1 MVVVAGLFI
10 AVRWGP
16 DGLVGL
22 YVFLVPWFGLQ
33 ANLGVTVAADR
44 FIAFMLIAVVI
55 LRRGANGF
63 TGFGLF
69 YLFITV
75 NTVAQSLYLP
85 TSARD
90 FPPLQGEWRWLLQLV
105 MWTLLIA
112 PGAIIGAS
120 REQIAKRVYEV
131 LVVSTTILASL
142 AILQF
147 TLYYATGFDL
157 FPLNLFTPDSEYRAG
172 AFDTIGF
179 LGGHVF
185 RACALGGEPKH
196 LAYSLAISLAI
207 LGAEQL
213 FGGLLSLSR
222 WKQVFAASIQGVA
235 LLLTFSTQGL
245 GLLAFN
251 IVLLLGMA
259 AVKRGHTRRQI
270 WFFVLVATGALAIVA
285 VPGLTEIVRMRSVDR
300 LIETRG
306 LEDWNIAV
314 LDWLI
319 DNTWAVPLGVGL
331 GNVHLYAAPYI
342 PAEFL
347 YYMGG
352 HVFVAKSGFL
362 RIVSEA
368 GIVGLLLFFASA
380 VPPLKRLWRKS
391 ATRGSPSG
399 GGAAL
404 LVLVLLDYMLA
415 ADGPTYVFI
424 AIGAAWAIS
433 RVHSRLRLP
442 MALQAT
448 TGLT

>member
-1 MVVVAGLFI
+1 
-10 AVRWGP
+10 
-16 DGLVGL
+16 
-22 YVFLVPWFGLQ
+22 LVPWFGLQ
-33 ANLGVTVAADR
+33 TNLGVTLAVDR

-69 YLFITV
+69 YLFIIV

-112 PGAIIGAS
+112 PGAVIGAS
-120 REQIAKRVYEV
+120 REQIPKRVYEV

-147 TLYYATGFDL
+147 TFYYATGFDL

-172 AFDTIGF
+172 AFDTSEF

-207 LGAEQL
+207 LSAEQL
-213 FGGLLSLSR
+213 FGGLLNLSQ
-222 WKQVFAASIQGVA
+222 WKKLLFASIQGVA

-245 GLLAFN
+245 GLLALN
-251 IVLLLGMA
+251 IVLLLAMA
-259 AVKRGHTRRQI
+259 AITRGVTKRQL
-270 WFFVLVATGALAIVA
+270 WFFVLVAIGSLAIIA
-285 VPGLTEIVRMRSVDR
+285 VPGLTEIVRMRTIDR

-306 LEDWNIAV
+306 IEDWNLAV
-314 LDWLI
+314 WGWLI
-319 DNTWAVPLGVGL
+319 DNTWAVPFGVGL

-347 YYMGG
+347 FYMGG
-352 HVFVAKSGFL
+352 RVFVAKSGLL

-368 GIVGLLLFFASA
+368 GIVGLLLFFACA
-380 VPPLKRLWRKS
+380 VPPLKRLWR
-391 ATRGSPSG
+391 TRANQGSPSG
-399 GGAAL
+399 GVAAL
-404 LVLVLLDYMLA
+404 LVLVLLDYMLT

-433 RVHSRLRLP
+433 RVHSRVLVP
-442 MALQAT
+442 MPLQARRI
-448 TGLT
+448 